1 MGTSM
6 KKLLIALGIMVA
18 VGGGLLAFTMPSA
31 SLLGEVPG
39 RVHSAAPYR
48 NGYLLAA
55 GEAGLYQ
62 VDARGVVSPVYKI
75 TGQHVI
81 DVAVSGDAV
90 YALAF
95 SPRNRRNDLQV
106 VDPEAG
112 AIVRSISLG
121 GSVVDLAGVLADGQV
136 VIVEGGQ
143 VRFIEQGT
151 DHTLSRVQVSGGMLT
166 GAHLVG
172 DRLYVSRGY
181 AGGLVTI
188 DTTKPALL
196 GIIETTDWLTSAVV
210 AGRRAYVTGSL
221 EGPGVLDLDTHD
233 YTRVSV
239 IDFFADDA
247 GTGYAL
253 LKKAIYKL
261 DEHGKPV
268 RRTGLTAVIKSAVK
282 NAVHKTILAVNS
294 REILIAC
301 DGKVFKLVPGWLP
314 LAPGKLPV
322 ATDESRP

>member
-1 MGTSM
+1 M
-6 KKLLIALGIMVA
+6 KKLLIALGIMA
-18 VGGGLLAFTMPSA
+18 AIGGGLLAFTMPSA

-39 RVHSAAPYR
+39 RVHSAAPYG
-48 NGYLLAA
+48 NGYMLAA

-62 VDARGVVSPVYKI
+62 VDVRGIVSPVYKV
-75 TGQHVI
+75 TGQNVI
-81 DVAVSGDAV
+81 DVAVGGDAV
-90 YALAF
+90 YALAL

-112 AIVRSISLG
+112 AIVRSIALG

-143 VRFIEQGT
+143 VRFIERET
-151 DHTLSRVQVSGGMLT
+151 DHTLSRVLVTGGMLT

-172 DRLYVSRGY
+172 DRLYASRGY
-181 AGGLVTI
+181 AGGLAMI
-188 DTTKPALL
+188 DTSKPALL
-196 GIIETTDWLTSAVV
+196 DIIETTDWLTSAVV

-221 EGPGVLDLDTHD
+221 EGPGVLDLDTHE

-268 RRTGLTAVIKSAVK
+268 RRTGLTGAIKRAVK
-282 NAVHKTILAVNS
+282 NAGHKTILAVND

-301 DGKVFKLVPGWLP
+301 DGQIFKLVPGWSP

-322 ATDESRP
+322 GE

>member
-1 MGTSM
+1 M
-6 KKLLIALGIMVA
+6 KKFLIALGIMA
-18 VGGGLLAFTMPSA
+18 AIGGGLLAFTMPSA

-39 RVHSAAPYR
+39 RVHSAAPYG

-62 VDARGVVSPVYKI
+62 VDARGVVSPVYKV
-75 TGQHVI
+75 TGQNVI
-81 DVAVSGDAV
+81 DVVVSGDAV

-95 SPRNRRNDLQV
+95 SPANRRNDLQV
-106 VDPEAG
+106 VDPQAG
-112 AIVRSISLG
+112 AIVRSVSLG

-136 VIVEGGQ
+136 VIIEGGQ
-143 VRFIEQGT
+143 VRFIEPGT
-151 DHTLSRVQVSGGMLT
+151 DRTMSRVQIPGGMLT

-181 AGGLVTI
+181 AGGLATI
-188 DTTKPALL
+188 DASKPALL
-196 GIIETTDWLTSAVV
+196 DIIETADWLTSAVV
-210 AGRRAYVTGSL
+210 AGRRAYVMGSL
-221 EGPGVLDLDTHD
+221 EGPGVLDLDTHE

-239 IDFFADDA
+239 LDFFADDA

-268 RRTGLTAVIKSAVK
+268 RRTGLTGAIRSAVK
-282 NAVHKTILAVNS
+282 NAGHKTILAVNS
-294 REILIAC
+294 RQILIAC
-301 DGKVFKLVPGWLP
+301 DGQIFKLVPGWSP
-314 LAPGKLPV
+314 LAPGQLPV
-322 ATDESRP
+322 AE

>member
-1 MGTSM
+1 M
-6 KKLLIALGIMVA
+6 KKFLIALGIMA
-18 VGGGLLAFTMPSA
+18 AIGGGLLAFTMPSA

-39 RVHSAAPYR
+39 RVHSAAPYH

-62 VDARGVVSPVYKI
+62 IDARGVVTRVYKV
-75 TGQHVI
+75 TGQNVI
-81 DVAVSGDAV
+81 DVAVRGDAV

-121 GSVVDLAGVLADGQV
+121 GSVVDLAGVLADGPV

-143 VRFIEQGT
+143 VRFIEPGT
-151 DHTLSRVQVSGGMLT
+151 DRTLSRVQVSGGMLT

-172 DRLYVSRGY
+172 DRLYASRGY
-181 AGGLVTI
+181 AGGLAMI
-188 DTTKPALL
+188 DTSKPALL
-196 GIIETTDWLTSAVV
+196 DIIETTDWLTSVVV
-210 AGRRAYVTGSL
+210 AGRRAYVMGSL

-247 GTGYAL
+247 GTAYAL

-268 RRTGLTAVIKSAVK
+268 RRTGLTGAIKTAVK

-301 DGKVFKLVPGWLP
+301 DGQIFKLVPGWSP
-314 LAPGKLPV
+314 LVRGRLPV
-322 ATDESRP
+322 GE

>member
-1 MGTSM
+1 MR
-6 KKLLIALGIMVA
+6 KLLIALGIMA
-18 VGGGLLAFTMPSA
+18 ALGGGLLAFTMPRA
-31 SLLGEVPG
+31 SLLAEVPG
-39 RVHSAAPYR
+39 RVHSAAPYH

-62 VDARGVVSPVYKI
+62 VDAGGVVSPVYKV
-75 TGQHVI
+75 TGQNVI
-81 DVAVSGDAV
+81 DVAVGGDAV

-121 GSVVDLAGVLADGQV
+121 GSVVDLAGVLADGQI

-151 DHTLSRVQVSGGMLT
+151 DHTLNRVQVSGGMLT

-181 AGGLVTI
+181 AGGLAII
-188 DTTKPALL
+188 DTSKPALL
-196 GIIETTDWLTSAVV
+196 DIIETTDWLTSAVV

-261 DEHGKPV
+261 DGHGKPV
-268 RRTGLTAVIKSAVK
+268 RRTGLTGAIKSAVK
-282 NAVHKTILAVNS
+282 NAGHKTILAVHD
-294 REILIAC
+294 RAILIAC
-301 DGKVFKLVPGWLP
+301 DGKVFKLRPGWLP

-322 ATDESRP
+322 AE

>member
-1 MGTSM
+1 M
-6 KKLLIALGIMVA
+6 KKLLIALGTMA
-18 VGGGLLAFTMPSA
+18 VIGGGLLAFTMPRA

-39 RVHSAAPYR
+39 RVHSAAPYH

-55 GEAGLYQ
+55 GEAGLYRI
-62 VDARGVVSPVYKI
+62 DARGAISKVFKV
-75 TGQHVI
+75 TGQNVI
-81 DVAVSGDAV
+81 DVVVSGDAV
-90 YALAF
+90 YTLAF

-121 GSVVDLAGVLADGQV
+121 GSVVDLAGVLPDGQV

-151 DHTLSRVQVSGGMLT
+151 DHTLSRVQVAGGMLT
-166 GAHLVG
+166 GGHLVG
-172 DRLYVSRGY
+172 DRLYASRGY

-188 DTTKPALL
+188 DTTRPAVLDV
-196 GIIETTDWLTSAVV
+196 IETTDWLTSAIV
-210 AGRRAYVTGSL
+210 AGRRAYVIGSL

-247 GTGYAL
+247 GVGYAL
-253 LKKAIYKL
+253 LKKAVYKL

-268 RRTGLTAVIKSAVK
+268 RRTGLTGAIKSAVK
-282 NAVHKTILAVNS
+282 NAGHKTILAVNS

-301 DGKVFKLVPGWLP
+301 DGKVFRLVPGWSP
-314 LAPGKLPV
+314 LTPGKLPL
-322 ATDESRP
+322 AE